1 MLISKHTMVGLA
13 LMGIAEDREAA
24 QLRGVNV
31 KTVAFLAFASA
42 GAVAG
47 FVGIFMGPKT
57 YAVATLGSAL
67 ALKGFVV
74 LAISGFGYMPG
85 VIVGGLAVGLVE
97 AFAARYLGGEFAN
110 LAVFTMLIVVLLA
123 RPAGLFVRA
132 KERTV

>member
-1 MLISKHTMVGLA
+1 MRSSATGGGPFEHEGVIAAIVPGLPDLA
-13 LMGIAEDREAA
+13 IANAA
-24 QLRGVNV
+24 VYRD
-31 KTVAFLAFASA
+31 A
-42 GAVAG
+42 
-47 FVGIFMGPKT
+47 
-57 YAVATLGSAL
+57 ATLGSAL
-67 ALKGFVV
+67 ALKGLVV
-74 LAISGFGYMPG
+74 LAIAGFGYMPG